1 MTDNKQN
8 ARKQAQRRARQRKQ
22 RNRRIALTACLMIA
36 VMVASIGGTLA
47 WLTDQTGPVV
57 NTFTP
62 ADINITLTETTGK
75 NYPLVP
81 GMPYEKDPKVT
92 VIANSEKC
100 WLFVK
105 VNDNSASEYVDYT
118 FRVDNGTSD
127 TSDDWTKGD
136 GTSIPSDVY
145 YRVVDAST
153 ADQFWYLLQGSD
165 TNPNGNV
172 TIRNTIVKNS
182 TNAPTNAPVM
192 PSPSNAPTLSFE
204 AYAVQYYG
212 FEDDVA
218 GAWAQAQALQTTNP

>member
-47 WLTDQTGPVV
+47 WLTATTTPVV

-62 ADINITLTETTGK
+62 ADINITLAETTSN

-81 GMPYEKDPKVT
+81 GKPYAKDPKVT
-92 VIANSEKC
+92 VLANSEKC

-105 VNDNSASEYVDYT
+105 VNDNSASDYVDYT
-118 FRVDNGTSD
+118 FRVDNGTSTD
-127 TSDDWTKGD
+127 ASDDWRQGD
-136 GTSIPSDVY
+136 GNDIPSNVY
-145 YRVVDAST
+145 YRVVDANT
-153 ADQFWYLLQGSD
+153 ADQSWYLLQGSEA
-165 TNPNGNV
+165 NPEGNV
-172 TIRNTIVKNS
+172 TIRNTIVKSS
-182 TNAPTNAPVM
+182 TNAPTNVPVM
-192 PSPSNAPTLSFE
+192 PSNAPTLSFE

-212 FEDDVA
+212 FETNAA
-218 GAWAQAQALQTTNP
+218 GAWAQAQQLKTTP

>member
-47 WLTDQTGPVV
+47 WLTATTTPVV

-62 ADINITLTETTGK
+62 ADINITLAETTSN

-81 GMPYEKDPKVT
+81 GKPYAKDPKVT
-92 VIANSEKC
+92 VLANSEKC

-105 VNDNSASEYVDYT
+105 VNDNSASDYVDYT
-118 FRVDNGTSD
+118 FRVDNGTSTD
-127 TSDDWTKGD
+127 ASDDWRQGD
-136 GTSIPSDVY
+136 GNDIPSNVY
-145 YRVVDAST
+145 YRVVESST
-153 ADQFWYLLQGSD
+153 LNQEWYLLTGST
-165 TNPNGNV
+165 TNENGEV
-172 TIRNTIVKNS
+172 SIKNTIVKNS
-182 TNAPTNAPVM
+182 TNAPDDAIVM
-192 PSPSNAPTLSFE
+192 PSNAPTLSFV

-212 FEDDVA
+212 FEDNAAD
-218 GAWAQAQALQTTNP
+218 AWEQALQL